1 MLQTF
6 AEEAVRPRCNWCQN
20 ERSKAFML
28 EQEPRPQ
35 PTGRNSR
42 WLPIVLGITAALT
55 IAAGG
60 VLLWRLRDQVHGLQA
75 RLTGMEQR
83 AVSAERNALQ
93 KSEELNAAQSK
104 LIATQQEALRIEH
117 RTSELEATNRES
129 EAQLQ
134 QLRQTSQTNAAAA
147 EQARQEKQQALASRQ
162 EALGELE
169 HIRQRRAAELDR
181 MQQALNHI
189 APTARTPTGMV
200 MQLANKSFKFDFD
213 SAALRPENREMLSRV
228 AGVLLASEGY
238 RLFID
243 GHTDDIG
250 TDAYNQNLSDRRAQS
265 VRDYL
270 VKAGVPAGII
280 TVKGFG
286 KANPLATA
294 KTRDAREKNRRV
306 EIGIVD
312 TIINYDTDAG
322 AKSQ

>member
-1 MLQTF
+1 MH
-6 AEEAVRPRCNWCQN
+6 
-20 ERSKAFML
+20 
-28 EQEPRPQ
+28 EQEPRLQ
-35 PTGRNSR
+35 PTGEKSR
-42 WLPIVLGITAALT
+42 WLPIFLGITAALIVVT
-55 IAAGG
+55 GG
-60 VLLWRLRDQVHGLQA
+60 VFLWVLNGQVHDLRA
-75 RLTGMEQR
+75 RLSGMEQR
-83 AVSAERNALQ
+83 AVSAEQNALR
-93 KSEELNAAQSK
+93 KSEELNAVQSK
-104 LIATQQEALRIEH
+104 LIATQQQTLLTEH

-129 EAQLQ
+129 QAQLQ
-134 QLRQTSQTNAAAA
+134 QLRQVSETNAAAA
-147 EQARQEKQQALASRQ
+147 AQARQEKQQALASRQ

-169 HIRQRRAAELDR
+169 NMRQRRVAELDR

-200 MQLANKSFKFDFD
+200 VQLANKSFKFDFD

-250 TDAYNQNLSDRRAQS
+250 TDEYNQSLSERRAKS

-280 TVKGFG
+280 MVKGFG
-286 KANPLATA
+286 KANPLVKA
-294 KTRDAREKNRRV
+294 KTREAREKNRRV

-312 TIINYDTDAG
+312 TIIQYDTTAG
-322 AKSQ
+322 AKNQ